1 MKKTNPI
8 ILIMIFGLSLT
19 KVAFADTNLA
29 QGEKLYKRSCTTCP
43 GQSGEKSAMGESR
56 IINNLTPQEI
66 YTALSERKSG
76 KIEGAGN
83 RIKSQLSEEDIKNL
97 SELVPTLKK

>member
-29 QGEKLYKRSCTTCP
+29 QGEKLYKRSCTTCH
-43 GQSGEKSAMGESR
+43 GKSR

>member
-1 MKKTNPI
+1 
-8 ILIMIFGLSLT
+8 
-19 KVAFADTNLA
+19 
-29 QGEKLYKRSCTTCP
+29 
-43 GQSGEKSAMGESR
+43 MGESR

>member
-19 KVAFADTNLA
+19 KVAF
-29 QGEKLYKRSCTTCP
+29 
-43 GQSGEKSAMGESR
+43 AMGESR

>member
-29 QGEKLYKRSCTTCP
+29 QGEKLYKRSCTTCH
-43 GQSGEKSAMGESR
+43 GKSGEKSAMGESR
-56 IINNLTPQEI
+56 IINKPDSSRNLYRTF
-66 YTALSERKSG
+66 
-76 KIEGAGN
+76 
-83 RIKSQLSEEDIKNL
+83 
-97 SELVPTLKK
+97 